1 MGVPV
6 LITGGVH
13 LATYGAT
20 RACGQAAAEILAG
33 TSVPAPAPQPMA
45 A

>member
-1 MGVPV
+1 M
-6 LITGGVH
+6 H

-20 RACGQAAAEILAG
+20 RACGQAAAEIIAG
-33 TSVPAPAPQPMA
+33 TGVPAPAPQPLA